1 MDAKLTLSLN
11 EEIILQGKAFA
22 KRNHTSLS
30 QLVENFL
37 AGLTLN
43 EQESK
48 SPEISPLVKSLS
60 GVLTLPDDFNHNEE
74 RIKYLEEKYK

>member
-11 EEIILQGKAFA
+11 EEIIHQGKAFA